1 MKNNTWKPIIVG
13 LESISSF
20 SLQIYNRWGVKIHE
34 ITSPSGFWD
43 GYYNGKVSESG
54 VYNFHLDFTFAS
66 SEKGSRQGTI
76 RLIR

>member
-1 MKNNTWKPIIVG
+1 MR
-13 LESISSF
+13 
-20 SLQIYNRWGVKIHE
+20 LQVHQV
-34 ITSPSGFWD
+34 FWD

-54 VYNFHLDFTFAS
+54 VYNFHLDFNFGS